1 MSLCAACLDC
11 LCVCC
16 VLRVLHVCV
25 LCMSCCGPEQGCR
38 LGLAWPL
45 SATPAPFATTLAYL
59 GLVYLYLSVTHSLLR
74 PTTTTPAGKYVD
86 LKDTIADFKGVL
98 EGKYDDL
105 PEMAFY
111 MVRG

>member
-1 MSLCAACLDC
+1 
-11 LCVCC
+11 
-16 VLRVLHVCV
+16 
-25 LCMSCCGPEQGCR
+25 
-38 LGLAWPL
+38 
-45 SATPAPFATTLAYL
+45 
-59 GLVYLYLSVTHSLLR
+59 VYLYLSVTHSLLR